1 MCSEVWIIQEHNV
14 DCKRKKHFLPFI
26 IESFTH
32 TRKLVTIDPTQ
43 SAL

>member
-1 MCSEVWIIQEHNV
+1 MCSEVWTIQAHNV

-32 TRKLVTIDPTQ
+32 TLITIDPTQ